1 MTGISDQ
8 VVFTIR
14 SLASCIPLF

>member
-14 SLASCIPLF
+14 ALASCIPLF